1 MVPNIIQSHRGC
13 RMAKQFFD
21 ESGEQSIVKAT
32 IIAKYF
38 WAWAKVIIP
47 TAKKN
52 GDKIAYLDL
61 FAGPGRYKDGTASTP
76 LLVLEQAIEDPDMCR
91 MLVSIF
97 NDKNDNHAK
106 ALETSINGLPN
117 VKKLK
122 HAPMV
127 MNDEV
132 GTEMVKAFAE
142 MNLIPTLF
150 FVDPWGYKGLSLDL
164 VNSVLKDWGCD
175 CIFFFNYNRIN
186 MGLANPIVE
195 EHMNCLFGKERAD
208 ELRGKLDKLNPTD
221 RELEIVEA
229 LCEALKDGAERF
241 VLPFRFRDAKGTR
254 TSHHLV
260 FVSKHRLGYEI
271 MKGIMA
277 KESST
282 HEQGVPTLEYNPADE
297 RFPVLFEL
305 NRPLDALEGMLLE
318 EFAGK
323 SVKVEDVY
331 WPHNVGRR
339 YIMPN
344 YKEALKKME
353 EAKKVV
359 CDPAIGQ
366 GTPKRRKNT
375 MADHVVVRFPKQR
388 SA

>member
-1 MVPNIIQSHRGC
+1 
-13 RMAKQFFD
+13 MAKQFFD
-21 ESGEQSIVKAT
+21 ESGEQSVVKAT

-47 TAKKN
+47 TTKQH

-61 FAGPGRYKDGTASTP
+61 FAGPGRYKDGTKSTP
-76 LLVLEQAIEDPDMCR
+76 LMVLEQAIEDADMCR
-91 MLVSIF
+91 MLVSMF
-97 NDKNDNHAK
+97 NDKDDTNARELEK
-106 ALETSINGLPN
+106 AIKALPN
-117 VKKLK
+117 VNRLK
-122 HAPMV
+122 HAPVV

-132 GTEMVKAFAE
+132 GTGMVKTFE
-142 MNLIPTLF
+142 KMNLIPTLF

-175 CIFFFNYNRIN
+175 CVFFFNYNRIN
-186 MGLANPIVE
+186 MGLMNPIVE
-195 EHMNCLFGKERAD
+195 EHMNCLFGEQRAD
-208 ELRGKLDKLNPTD
+208 ALRGKLSALEPAD

-229 LCEALKDGAERF
+229 LCEALKDGKEDRF

-260 FVSKHRLGYEI
+260 FVSKHRRGYEI

-282 HEQGVPTLEYNPADE
+282 HAQGVASFEYSTADK
-297 RFPVLFEL
+297 RFPMLFEL

-323 SVKVEDVY
+323 SVKVEDIY
-331 WPHNVGRR
+331 WPHNVGHR
-339 YIMPN
+339 YILAN

-353 EAKKVV
+353 AEGKVV

-366 GTPKRRKNT
+366 GDPKRRKNT
-375 MADHVVVRFPKQR
+375 MADHVVVKFPKQR
-388 SA
+388 RA